1 MKQTNFAIQG
11 QPNLS
16 KIGFKRPKSYLHQFF
31 PDVSWMGCR
40 YGVRWITWKFFL
52 TFHVWVVAMAYVGLH
67 GIFIVFFCKVVLDD
81 FSGLSSGVAHDSD
94 PGGGDCFSD
103 FFLVVRA

>member
-1 MKQTNFAIQG
+1 
-11 QPNLS
+11 
-16 KIGFKRPKSYLHQFF
+16 
-31 PDVSWMGCR
+31 
-40 YGVRWITWKFFL
+40 
-52 TFHVWVVAMAYVGLH
+52 MAYVGLH

-81 FSGLSSGVAHDSD
+81 FAGLSSGVAHDSD